1 MSTDRG
7 MGGEDVIHTYS
18 EVLLSHENEHNWATL
33 RDVDGPRD
41 CHTEWR
47 KSEREKQIILNY
59 HLYVESRDMT
69 QMNLFTK
76 QK

>member
-41 CHTEWR
+41 CHTE
-47 KSEREKQIILNY
+47 
-59 HLYVESRDMT
+59 
-69 QMNLFTK
+69 
-76 QK
+76 